1 MLTLLTNF
9 LTIMGS
15 NVLIL
20 GIASC
25 CGIAGFV
32 LTIIVSIRT
41 HNISKILKQN
51 QIAAQYNVE
60 RLEYRNLFTGHKQSI
75 LEDGIWSDK
84 LLKDILQDI
93 QGYQSKFDSI
103 LTFKDRIMLFCFKHH
118 LQKKSNDV
126 DRNKICNYLATLS
139 GKLEKTG
146 DIKHG

>member
-32 LTIIVSIRT
+32 LTIMVSIRT

-51 QIAAQYNVE
+51 
-60 RLEYRNLFTGHKQSI
+60 
-75 LEDGIWSDK
+75 
-84 LLKDILQDI
+84 
-93 QGYQSKFDSI
+93 
-103 LTFKDRIMLFCFKHH
+103 
-118 LQKKSNDV
+118 
-126 DRNKICNYLATLS
+126 
-139 GKLEKTG
+139 
-146 DIKHG
+146 